1 MLGRNLVS
9 HGLVQ
14 RITMNQAAGDLI
26 YIHVVHNKTTHD
38 TTIQRR
44 ILWSGGG
51 QSEAKRHTL
60 GDMLP
65 TTATGSVQI
74 AIDANV

>member
-51 QSEAKRHTL
+51 QSEAKWHIL
-60 GDMLP
+60 GDMLQ
-65 TTATGSVQI
+65 TTATGSMQHT
-74 AIDANV
+74 IDVDM